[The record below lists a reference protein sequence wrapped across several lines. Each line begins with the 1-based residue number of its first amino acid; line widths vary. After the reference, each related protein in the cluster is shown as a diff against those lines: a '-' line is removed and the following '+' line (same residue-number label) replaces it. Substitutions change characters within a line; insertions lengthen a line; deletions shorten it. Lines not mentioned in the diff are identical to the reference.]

1 MTTQQ
6 MPGGVNVFTS
16 SGPEGGT
23 ISAIAINGSNGTV
36 FAATGENVYGT
47 GLGGVFRRSSGAS
60 RWERTGL
67 VGFEIPSLRVSPK
80 DPNLMWAATT
90 TGLYR
95 SADAGGSWTAAT
107 DLAAGTQIFSV
118 VPDASDIDVV
128 YVSTPLAIMKSTNG
142 GKSWAFK
149 TQGLPRFLFDLEPD
163 RTTGTLYAW
172 TSGVVGVANLFF
184 TANGGESWSPVSTPS
199 PDNAI
204 GALAVDPARATTL
217 YISMSSGSVQGGAY
231 RSTDGGSTWAPL
243 GIAGFQTLVVSPRDP
258 HTLFVAA
265 QGRVFESTDDGK
277 TFVGTSDPLPLNQGS
292 SIVTLAVAPSGAI
305 YAVSRQNGMFQSE
318 DDGATWRPMVEGL
331 VATDVCSVTADPTSP
346 KRLYAGTPTGLFA
359 SADGGESWGTAMG
372 PADPLVGPLPVCN
385 LVVDPGAP
393 QNLVAVGS
401 FGSASQFICR
411 STDFGLTW
419 MKGKQVDGPAGLAF
433 DPGQPATLY
442 LADNLSNG
450 EGDNHRYLVKSV
462 DGGITWSSTELPGAF
477 SPITA
482 FLLVPGSPTT
492 LIAGSNGHV
501 LISTDGG
508 SSWVDRSIDFEV
520 DAIAAD
526 PSHPG
531 WLYAGGAGGSGL
543 AFSAD
548 GGLSWAPRN
557 QGLPPAGTFSISA
570 LTIDPSAPSSLF
582 ASLRLPY
589 GARPKTGG
597 PAVFRS
603 GDGGLAWIPFSA
615 GLVNSEGTSLIA
627 DKSRLVVGTPGS
639 GVWLL
644 TFGHMVV
651 LPAGGLHPVP
661 RGRVPR

>member
-6 MPGGVNVFTS
+6 ALGGVNVFTS

-36 FAATGENVYGT
+36 FAATGENIYGT

-95 SADAGGSWTAAT
+95 SGNAGASWTVAQ

-118 VPDASDIDVV
+118 VPDANDVDVV
-128 YVSTPLAIMKSTNG
+128 YVSTPLAIMKSSNG

-163 RTTGTLYAW
+163 QTTGTLYAW
-172 TSGVVGVANLFF
+172 TSEVVGVANLFS

-204 GALAVDPARATTL
+204 GALAVDPTRPTTL
-217 YISMSSGSVQGGAY
+217 FISMSSGNVQGGAY

-243 GIAGFQTLVVSPRDP
+243 GIAAFQTLAVSPRDP

-265 QGRVFESTDDGK
+265 QGRVFKSTDDGK
-277 TFVGTSDPLPLNQGS
+277 TFASTSDPLLLNQSS
-292 SIVTLAVAPSGAI
+292 SIVAVAVAPSGVI
-305 YAVSRQNGMFQSE
+305 YAVSRQNGMSQSD

-346 KRLYAGTPTGLFA
+346 KRLYAGTATGLFA
-359 SADGGESWGTAMG
+359 STDGGETWGTTMG
-372 PADPLVGPLPVCN
+372 PSDPFTGPLPVCN
-385 LVVDPGAP
+385 LVVDPAAP
-393 QNLVAVGS
+393 NTLVAMAINTVY
-401 FGSASQFICR
+401 R
-411 STDFGLTW
+411 STDGGLTW
-419 MKGKQVDGPAGLAF
+419 LKGRRFETTVGLAI
-433 DPGQPATLY
+433 DPTQAATLY
-442 LADNLSNG
+442 FADNLSSG
-450 EGDNHRYLVKSV
+450 EGNNHRYLFKSV
-462 DGGITWSSTELPGAF
+462 DGGITWSLTELPGAF

-492 LIAGSNGHV
+492 LIAGTNGHV

-508 SSWVDRSIDFEV
+508 SSWVDRPIDFEV

-531 WLYAGGAGGSGL
+531 RLYAGGTGGSGV
-543 AFSAD
+543 AFSTD
-548 GGLSWAPRN
+548 GGLSWVPRN
-557 QGLPPAGTFSISA
+557 QGLPPEGTFSISA
-570 LTIDPSAPSSLF
+570 LAVDPSTPSNVF

-589 GARPKTGG
+589 GTRPKTGG

-603 GDGGLAWIPFSA
+603 GDRGLTWVPFSV

-627 DKSRLVVGTPGS
+627 DKGRVLVGTPGS

-651 LPAGGLHPVP
+651 LPSGGFHPVVP
-661 RGRVPR
+661 RGRAPR